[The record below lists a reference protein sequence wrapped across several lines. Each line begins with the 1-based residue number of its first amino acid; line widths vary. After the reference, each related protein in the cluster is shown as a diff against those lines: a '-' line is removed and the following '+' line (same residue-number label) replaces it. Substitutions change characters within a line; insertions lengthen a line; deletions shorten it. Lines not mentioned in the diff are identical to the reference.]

1 MEENFHSPAGSF
13 RSPVDEEIVRA
24 FSTHWIKYVAP
35 TCAFSIV
42 IAASSAMLI
51 AAGLTSSSAPLFSQV
66 LLFLGMILTYLSLHW
81 FFHKLLSEAMEDI
94 VITSKR
100 IIWIKEALFTVDEMR
115 QIPLDKIQG
124 VEARKHGL
132 LQTVLGYGNL
142 WLDTGGT
149 DTSDINAIIDQ
160 VPHPNRV
167 AGEINKLLRL
177 K

>member
-1 MEENFHSPAGSF
+1 M
-13 RSPVDEEIVRA
+13 VRA
-24 FSTHWIKYVAP
+24 FSTHWIKYIAP
-35 TCAFSIV
+35 TCAFLIV
-42 IAASSAMLI
+42 INASASILVAAGMSASS
-51 AAGLTSSSAPLFSQV
+51 SPLLSNT

-94 VITSKR
+94 VITTKR

-115 QIPLDKIQG
+115 QIPLSNIQG
-124 VEARKHGL
+124 VEARKRGI
-132 LQTVLGYGNL
+132 LQTVLGYGTL

-149 DTSDINAIIDQ
+149 ITADANAMIDQ

>member
-1 MEENFHSPAGSF
+1 MSMTESFHSP
-13 RSPVDEEIVRA
+13 REENIIRA

-35 TCAFSIV
+35 TLAFVIV
-42 IAASSAMLI
+42 ISASIAMLV
-51 AAGLTSSSAPLFSQV
+51 AAGLSANSSTLLSHT
-66 LLFLGMILTYLSLHW
+66 LLFLGLVLTYLSLHW
-81 FFHKLLSEAMEDI
+81 YFHKLLSEAMEDI

-100 IIWIKEALFTVDEMR
+100 IIWIREALFAVDEMR
-115 QIPLDKIQG
+115 QIPLANIQG
-124 VEARKHGL
+124 VEARKRGI
-132 LQTVLGYGNL
+132 LQTVLGYGTL

-149 DTSDINAIIDQ
+149 ITADANAIIDQ